1 MLWSFYINLIDLKY
15 KTTILF
21 LFRLFTTHIK
31 YQIIMLK
38 QQQSQFIIV
47 TFPAQGH
54 INPAFQFAERLIH
67 LGVHV
72 TFFTT
77 VGAHRRGMI
86 KSPPTDNLSFA
97 TFSDG
102 YDDKVVPMDDAE
114 KQLNQ
119 LKRNGSKALTDLIVS
134 TTNKQCI
141 VYTMLLPWAADVA
154 REHHL
159 PFALLWIQPAMVFD
173 IYYYYYNGFADI
185 IGNDSDDRPSY
196 SIQLPGLPLLATRDL
211 PSFLLAS
218 NPYALV
224 QPKFQAQLEALEKES
239 NPRVL
244 VNTFDELEPEAL
256 KALEKH
262 NLVAVGPLVPYAILD
277 GRDLSN
283 GSKNY
288 IKWLNSKS
296 ESSVI
301 YVSFGSLLVLK
312 KQQMEEIARG
322 LLDFGRPFLW
332 VIRAKE
338 NGEEEKLSCREEL
351 EQMGMIVPWCSQ
363 VEVLTHPSLGCFM
376 THCGWNS
383 TLESLVLGV
392 PMVAFPQWSD
402 QGTNAKL
409 IEDVWKTGV
418 RVTVNKDGIVEG
430 DEIKRCLELVVGDGE
445 RREAI
450 KRNAK
455 KWKELAMKSAKEVGS
470 SYNNLKAFVDE
481 IDEVNVVVKRV

>member
-1 MLWSFYINLIDLKY
+1 MRWSYYISLTDL
-15 KTTILF
+15 TTKQLHILS

-38 QQQSQFIIV
+38 QQQSQFVIV
-47 TFPAQGH
+47 TYPAQGH
-54 INPAFQFAERLIH
+54 INPAFQFAERLIR

-77 VGAHRRGMI
+77 VGAHRQGMI
-86 KSPPTDNLSFA
+86 KSPPPDGLSFA

-102 YDDKVVPMDDAE
+102 YDDGVVPIDDAE
-114 KQLNQ
+114 KRWDQLVC
-119 LKRNGSKALTDLIVS
+119 NGSKALTDLIVS
-134 TTNKQCI
+134 TANKHCI
-141 VYTMLLPWAADVA
+141 VYTMLLPWVVDVA
-154 REHHL
+154 RELHL
-159 PFALLWIQPAMVFD
+159 PSALLWTQPAMVFD

-185 IGNDSDDRPSY
+185 IGNDSDDQPSR

-218 NPYALV
+218 NPYPLV
-224 QPKFQAQLEALEKES
+224 LPKFQAQLEALEKES

-244 VNTFDELEPEAL
+244 VNTFDALEPEAL
-256 KALEKH
+256 KVLEKL
-262 NLVAVGPLVPYAILD
+262 NLVSVGPLVPYAILD
-277 GRDLSN
+277 GRDPSN

-312 KQQMEEIARG
+312 KQQMEEIACG
-322 LLDFGRPFLW
+322 LLDCGRPFLW

-338 NGEEEKLSCREEL
+338 NGEEEKLSRREEL
-351 EQMGMIVPWCSQ
+351 EQRGMIVPWCSQ
-363 VEVLTHPSLGCFM
+363 VEVLSHPSLGCFV

-392 PMVAFPQWSD
+392 PMVAFPQWTD

-409 IEDVWKTGV
+409 IEDVWKIGV
-418 RVTVNKDGIVEG
+418 RVTVNTDGIVES
-430 DEIKRCLELVVGDGE
+430 DEIKKCLELVVGDRE
-445 RREAI
+445 RGEAI
-450 KRNAK
+450 RKNAK
-455 KWKELAMKSAKEVGS
+455 KWKELAIEATNEVGS
-470 SYNNLKAFVDE
+470 SYINLKAFVDE
-481 IDEVNVVVKRV
+481 IGEGN

>member
-1 MLWSFYINLIDLKY
+1 MMK
-15 KTTILF
+15 
-21 LFRLFTTHIK
+21 
-31 YQIIMLK
+31 Q

-47 TFPAQGH
+47 TYPAQGH
-54 INPAFQFAERLIH
+54 INPAFQFAERLIR

-72 TFFTT
+72 TFFTS
-77 VGAHRRGMI
+77 VGAHSRGMI
-86 KSPPTDNLSFA
+86 KSPTPDGLSFA

-102 YDDKVVPMDDAE
+102 YDDGVVPMEDAQ
-114 KQLNQ
+114 KQADQ
-119 LKRNGSKALTDLIVS
+119 LKRNGSKALTNLVVS
-134 TTNKQCI
+134 TANKQCI
-141 VYTMLLPWAADVA
+141 VYTTFLPWVADVA
-154 REHHL
+154 RELHL
-159 PFALLWIQPAMVFD
+159 PSALLWIQPAMVFD
-173 IYYYYYNGFADI
+173 IYYYYYNGFADG
-185 IGNDSDDRPSY
+185 IGNDSDDQPSC

-218 NPYALV
+218 NPYASAPV
-224 QPKFQAQLEALEKES
+224 TIQAQFEVLEKES

-256 KALEKH
+256 KALEKL

-277 GRDLSN
+277 GRDPSN

-301 YVSFGSLLVLK
+301 YVSFGTMLVLK

-338 NGEEEKLSCREEL
+338 SGEEEKLSCREEL
-351 EQMGMIVPWCSQ
+351 EQMGMIVPGCSQ
-363 VEVLTHPSLGCFM
+363 VEVLSHPSLGCFM

-445 RREAI
+445 KREAI

-455 KWKELAMKSAKEVGS
+455 KWKELAMKAANEVGSS

-481 IDEVNVVVKRV
+481 IDEVNGVVKRG

>member
-1 MLWSFYINLIDLKY
+1 
-15 KTTILF
+15 
-21 LFRLFTTHIK
+21 
-31 YQIIMLK
+31 MLK
-38 QQQSQFIIV
+38 QQHSQFVIV
-47 TFPAQGH
+47 AYPAQGH
-54 INPAFQFAERLIH
+54 INPAFQFAERLIR

-77 VGAHRRGMI
+77 VGAHRQGMI
-86 KSPPTDNLSFA
+86 KSCPPNGLSFA

-102 YDDKVVPMDDAE
+102 YDDGVVDDVE
-114 KQLNQ
+114 KQWDQ
-119 LKRNGSKALTDLIVS
+119 LKYNGSKALTELIVS
-134 TTNKQCI
+134 TANKQCI
-141 VYTMLLPWAADVA
+141 VYTMLLPWVVDVA
-154 REHHL
+154 CELHL
-159 PFALLWIQPAMVFD
+159 PSALLWIQPAMVFD
-173 IYYYYYNGFADI
+173 IYYYYYNGFADV
-185 IGNDSDDRPSY
+185 IGNDSNDRPSC

-218 NPYALV
+218 NPYALLR
-224 QPKFQAQLEALEKES
+224 PKFQAQLEALEKES

-244 VNTFDELEPEAL
+244 VNTFDALEPEAL
-256 KALEKH
+256 KALEKL
-262 NLVAVGPLVPYAILD
+262 NLVSVGPLVPYAILD

-322 LLDFGRPFLW
+322 LLDCGRPFLW

-338 NGEEEKLSCREEL
+338 SGEEEKLSCREEL

-363 VEVLTHPSLGCFM
+363 VEVLSHPSLGCFV

-392 PMVAFPQWSD
+392 PMVAFPQQSD

-409 IEDVWKTGV
+409 IEDVWKIGV
-418 RVTVNKDGIVEG
+418 RVTVNKDEIVEG

-450 KRNAK
+450 RRNAK
-455 KWKELAMKSAKEVGS
+455 KWKELAMEATNEVGS
-470 SYNNLKAFVDE
+470 SSYINLKAFVDE
-481 IDEVNVVVKRV
+481 IGEGNLVVKSVQVC